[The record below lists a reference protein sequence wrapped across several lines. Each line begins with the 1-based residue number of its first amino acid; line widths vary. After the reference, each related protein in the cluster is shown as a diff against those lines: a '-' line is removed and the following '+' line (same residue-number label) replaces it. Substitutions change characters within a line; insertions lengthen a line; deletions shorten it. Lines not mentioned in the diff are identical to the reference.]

1 MSRVIDF
8 VRYRNSREITAVCD
22 GTGDHHDGCDYPLDG
37 IFYADDDYDTPVEDD
52 SVWDLEP

>member
-8 VRYRNSREITAVCD
+8 ERYRNSREITGIDDNA
-22 GTGDHHDGCDYPLDG
+22 GDHHDDHDYPLDG
-37 IFYADDDYDTPVEDD
+37 IFYADDGHDTPVEDD

>member
-8 VRYRNSREITAVCD
+8 ERYRNSREITGIDDNA
-22 GTGDHHDGCDYPLDG
+22 GDHHDDHDYPLDG
-37 IFYADDDYDTPVEDD
+37 IFYADDGYDTPVEDD